1 MLGKVLKAYVSP
13 KILKMKVRQNYK
25 SILQQFKVFV
35 RRNSRA
41 TVRQS
46 SERKLSQQKD
56 KLKKVQYTVT
66 KKRKN
71 MLELNGKYD
80 QTLV

>member
-46 SERKLSQQKD
+46 SERKLSQD
-56 KLKKVQYTVT
+56 FRPLKKI
-66 KKRKN
+66 KKGKSKN
-71 MLELNGKYD
+71 YLFA
-80 QTLV
+80 

>member
-1 MLGKVLKAYVSP
+1 MLDKVLKANVSP

-35 RRNSRA
+35 RRNSKA

-46 SERKLSQQKD
+46 SERKLSQDFRPLKKIKKNE
-56 KLKKVQYTVT
+56 KLKITSLRSQ
-66 KKRKN
+66 
-71 MLELNGKYD
+71 
-80 QTLV
+80 